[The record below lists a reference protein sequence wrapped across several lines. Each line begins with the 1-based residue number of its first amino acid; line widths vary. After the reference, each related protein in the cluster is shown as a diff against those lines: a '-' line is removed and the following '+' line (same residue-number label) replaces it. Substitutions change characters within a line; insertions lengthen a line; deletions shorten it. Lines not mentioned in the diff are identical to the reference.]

1 MACNRHGY
9 EDYVRQIQSIPLNPS
24 PEVFGL
30 HVNAGI
36 TRNLELA
43 GRMFDSMT
51 LIRGAVIVGDATK
64 QDEILLNMKRDM
76 YDRMP
81 DLFDIEE
88 AQKRYPIV
96 YMESMNTVL
105 VQELERYNDLLAE
118 IRSSLTMLEKAVKG
132 LIVMTPSL
140 EVCSRRSSI
149 DRNALY
155 IRWNI

>member
-1 MACNRHGY
+1 MSLRHGY
-9 EDYVRQIQSIPLNPS
+9 EDYMKQIQSIPLNPS

-30 HVNAGI
+30 HANAGI

-43 GRMFDSMT
+43 ARLFDSMT
-51 LIRGAVIVGDATK
+51 LMRGAVIAGDATK

-76 YDRMP
+76 YERIP

-105 VQELERYNDLLAE
+105 VQELERYNDLLME

-140 EVCSRRSSI
+140 EVYMLELLEYK
-149 DRNALY
+149 RNVTR
-155 IRWNI
+155 IF